1 MCLLTDRPNLFL
13 VILYQSSLDWPS
25 PPGKQAGHSFLAG
38 TLLSRVLWLTPW
50 GAILSSP
57 CLLFWVGSAPPFLDE
72 RMVYPPTEWTAP
84 PGFRSSSPITSLSDS
99 VLLVSSDPLLVP
111 TPASGGLWT
120 LYFLCSEPQL
130 WHPD

>member
-1 MCLLTDRPNLFL
+1 MLTYRSTEPFL
-13 VILYQSSLDWPS
+13 VNLYQSSLDWPS

-38 TLLSRVLWLTPW
+38 TLLSRVLWLTLW
-50 GAILSSP
+50 EAILSPS
-57 CLLFWVGSAPPFLDE
+57 CLLLWVGSAPPFLDE

-84 PGFRSSSPITSLSDS
+84 PGFRSFSPITSLTDS

-111 TPASGGLWT
+111 TPALGGLWT
-120 LYFLCSEPQL
+120 LFFLCSEPQL